1 MVLLAISTTLVFNL
15 CTAAM
20 IPTCDLTGDWQAV
33 SGDKGAVYKF
43 LQTTGLDDEDNFVV
57 TYEPPQTAQV
67 RLSRTDLRSADSINK
82 TCRTNAI
89 PG

>member
-1 MVLLAISTTLVFNL
+1 MVLLVISTTLAFNL
-15 CTAAM
+15 WAAM